1 MVLQQEK
8 RMKAF
13 RRGCP
18 WQGSGLLLGLLL
30 WSCLPSPTASQ
41 DLTRQLHVPKASSP
55 DAKQRIASSIRT
67 AVQMVR
73 QNGMDTA
80 RAQMGRGVRWHNSR
94 DIAVYLHTSILTT
107 AILDTLHQHG
117 VRVLRIDAP
126 SAIVYA
132 TVSYEDLEKVGA
144 LSSVRWIELP
154 RYSVRRTGSVT
165 SEGDTVMRADL
176 VRTTLGVTGKG
187 VKVGIIAD
195 SLCDPAT
202 SINSGDLPAIITIV
216 NGQNGCG
223 ESETLDEGRVL
234 AEIIHDLAPGAT
246 LLFHTGFPT
255 SLHFIAAVQE
265 LTAAGAQVIVD
276 DIGFF
281 NEPVFEE
288 GPVAQAVRQAI
299 QQGVV
304 FVSAAGNDAQRHYQ
318 GLFSEFNPN
327 DGDPQVNLHDF
338 GGGDTRL
345 DVRIAANATVVV
357 FLQWANPFD
366 GSANTADYDL
376 LLADAAGNTLAISND
391 DQLNTQAPPLEVI
404 IFTNTTGQPM
414 TVGVVVNRVAG
425 PALPFSLNFNTF
437 GMVTVLKHNVASSS
451 IFGHPCVRDVLAVGA
466 VDVHSPGF
474 GTLEGF
480 SAQGPCEIFF
490 PTHEF
495 RTKPDVAAAD
505 GISTSLPD
513 FTPFFGTSA
522 AAPHVAAVAALLME
536 AGGPG
541 VLSNTRLANI
551 LRLTAADR
559 GIPGVDNSFGYGV
572 VDALTAVQA
581 LGAATNTAPRSVI
594 DSPGADLVIPPNT
607 SVTFQ
612 GNCADAEGN
621 QPFTFAWNFSG
632 VSPPTTVQNPGD
644 ITFPT
649 PGVFPITFTCTDATG
664 SVDPAPAA
672 RTVTV
677 NSPPESQ
684 ISSPPA
690 DFTIAAGTT
699 MDFAGTC
706 TDPDNN
712 VPLTFLWNFGGGA
725 SPSTATEQN
734 PQGVVFNTSG
744 TFPVSFACTDALGL
758 VVTSPATVRVTV
770 SAVNTTRV
778 SGGGGGG
785 GGCTLRP
792 GGQIELTALVDM
804 LGNMFLPVLVLG
816 IIHMLSRVNKPYR
829 LW

>member
-1 MVLQQEK
+1 MVS
-8 RMKAF
+8 RNSMA
-13 RRGCP
+13 
-18 WQGSGLLLGLLL
+18 
-30 WSCLPSPTASQ
+30 
-41 DLTRQLHVPKASSP
+41 
-55 DAKQRIASSIRT
+55 
-67 AVQMVR
+67 
-73 QNGMDTA
+73 TA
-80 RAQMGRGVRWHNSR
+80 RAQMGQALRVDSTGA
-94 DIAVYLHTSILTT
+94 IEVYIHVSTPLTAAT
-107 AILDTLHQHG
+107 LDTLRQHG
-117 VRVLRIDAP
+117 VRVLRSDAQY
-126 SAIVYA
+126 AVVYA
-132 TVSYEDLEKVGA
+132 AVPLAALETVAELPF
-144 LSSVRWIELP
+144 VRWIRSP
-154 RYSVRRTGSVT
+154 AYSVRRTGSVT

-202 SINSGDLPAIITIV
+202 SIHSGDLPATITVV
-216 NGQNGCG
+216 NGQNGCA
-223 ESETLDEGRVL
+223 EPKTLGEGRVL
-234 AEIIHDLAPGAT
+234 AEIIYDLAPDAT

-255 SLHFIAAVQE
+255 SLDFIAAVQE

-299 QQGVV
+299 EQQGVV

-318 GLFSEFNPN
+318 GLFTEFNPN
-327 DGDPQVNLHDF
+327 DGDPQINLHDF

-345 DVRIAANATVVV
+345 DVRIAANATVAA

-391 DQLNTQAPPLEVI
+391 NQMNTKAPPLEVI
-404 IFTNTTGQPM
+404 VFTNTTGQPM
-414 TVGVVVNRVAG
+414 TVSVVVNRGAG
-425 PALPFSLNFNTF
+425 PALPFSLHFNTF
-437 GMVTVLKHNVASSS
+437 GMVTVLKHNVATSS

-466 VDVHSPGF
+466 VDVQSPGF

-480 SAQGPCEIFF
+480 SAQGPCELFF
-490 PTHEF
+490 PSHEF

-505 GISTSLPD
+505 GVSTSLSV

-522 AAPHVAAVAALLME
+522 AAPHVAAVAALLVE
-536 AGGPG
+536 TGGPG
-541 VLSNTRLANI
+541 EVSNTRIANI
-551 LRLTAADR
+551 LRLAAADR

-572 VDALTAVQA
+572 VDALAAVQA
-581 LGAATNTAPRSVI
+581 LGAATNTPPRSVI
-594 DSPGADLVIPPNT
+594 DSPGADLIIFPHT

-612 GNCADAEGN
+612 GNCVDAEGN
-621 QPFTFAWNFSG
+621 QPFTFAWHFSEAA
-632 VSPPTTVQNPGD
+632 PPMTVQNPGD
-644 ITFPT
+644 IIFTN

-664 SVDPAPAA
+664 NVDPAPAT

-677 NSPPESQ
+677 NSPPASQ

-690 DFTIAAGTT
+690 DLIIAAGTSI
-699 MDFAGTC
+699 DFAGTC

-712 VPLTFLWNFGGGA
+712 VPLTFLWNFGGGV
-725 SPSTATEQN
+725 SPSTSTQQN
-734 PQGVVFNTSG
+734 PQGVLFNTSG
-744 TFPVSFACTDALGL
+744 TFAVSLACMDALGL
-758 VVTSPATVRVTV
+758 VVSSPATVRVTV
-770 SAVNTTRV
+770 SAVNTARI
-778 SGGGGGG
+778 SGGSGGGGG

-792 GGQIELTALVDM
+792 GGQIGLTALVDL
-804 LGNMFLPVLVLG
+804 LGNLFLPVLVLG
-816 IIHMLSRVNKPYR
+816 IIRILSRTNRLYR